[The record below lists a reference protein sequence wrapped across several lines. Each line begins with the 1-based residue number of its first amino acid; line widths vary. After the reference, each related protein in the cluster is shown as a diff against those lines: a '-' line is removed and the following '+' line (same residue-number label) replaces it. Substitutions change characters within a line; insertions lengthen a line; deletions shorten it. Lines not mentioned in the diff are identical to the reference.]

1 MNTRNKHLLL
11 NYLIAAVWLVNGL
24 FCKVLNMAPRHA
36 EIVATLLGGSDSR
49 MLSLLIWFAEG
60 FMMVWIISGR
70 FSRINAVIQI
80 AVIAVMNSIE
90 FIYVPKLLLWGKAN
104 SLFAL
109 LFIVLIYYTEF
120 YLKKKLGTQ
129 E

>member
-24 FCKVLNMAPRHA
+24 FCKVLNMAPRHE
-36 EIVATLLGGSDSR
+36 EIVATLLGGSHSR
-49 MLSLLIWFAEG
+49 MLTLLIGYAEV
-60 FMMVWIISGR
+60 FMTVWIISGR